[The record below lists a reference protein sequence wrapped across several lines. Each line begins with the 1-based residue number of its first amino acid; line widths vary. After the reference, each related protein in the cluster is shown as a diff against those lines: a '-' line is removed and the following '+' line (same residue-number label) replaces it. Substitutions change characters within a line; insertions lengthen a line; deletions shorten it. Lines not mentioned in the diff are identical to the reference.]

1 LKEHYYPS
9 LNDIVNGIQNH
20 GVSNMRL
27 LMFAAVLLSLATP
40 AIADEGA
47 SPSNTA
53 GVMVSQPSE
62 PQVLERVYS
71 ESLDEVEPGEVK
83 YDEWLDQRLAEN
95 NRIQVTPRELGAI
108 AVTALMVP
116 PGLVAGWLVGFSA
129 CPDVGAD
136 AFMCLVHPTT
146 VVGAVGGTIIGLY
159 LGHLLGNRIRSGGAE
174 QSDLPVSIAPY
185 RHDDASG
192 LMFSGQF

>member
-1 LKEHYYPS
+1 
-9 LNDIVNGIQNH
+9 
-20 GVSNMRL
+20 MRL

-136 AFMCLVHPTT
+136 AFMCLIHP
-146 VVGAVGGTIIGLY
+146 
-159 LGHLLGNRIRSGGAE
+159 
-174 QSDLPVSIAPY
+174 
-185 RHDDASG
+185 
-192 LMFSGQF
+192 